1 MDIANLIKI
10 IGGISILNTL
20 TVEAIKKL
28 SEKSGNNIPANI
40 IAAISAVFLSIAVC
54 TMYIVYNEIAIT
66 AQVIVEIIV
75 VVYLSFLCSTVT
87 FDKVKQA
94 LEQIGGN

>member
-28 SEKSGNNIPANI
+28 WEKSGHNIPNNIV
-40 IAAISAVFLSIAVC
+40 AAISATILSIAAC
-54 TMYIVYNEIAIT
+54 ALYILYNEVAVT
-66 AQVIVEIIV
+66 AKTVVEIIV

-94 LEQIGGN
+94 LEQIGG